1 MLNAAVLIAVF
12 PTPEALR
19 TGRRIKR
26 VSPTYVREG
35 RLIQKWPANEKEVRR
50 VA

>member
-1 MLNAAVLIAVF
+1 VLNAAALIAVF
-12 PTPEALR
+12 PTKETLR

-35 RLIQKWPANEKEVRR
+35 QLIQKWPANEKEVRH
-50 VA
+50 VS